1 MSIPIHHL
9 RRSGRRSGVSRPA
22 QQRGYATLVV
32 GVVMLVA
39 VSLMTIYAVRSGIL
53 DIRTSADRVRY
64 GEALAQAEL
73 RVEKGIAWIMANRD
87 GLDTSAWTS
96 ADYGSCSPSTTTV
109 PCGDG
114 NTNRY
119 GSTFKYRC
127 HNSAGTIVAC
137 STGTVEFYLM
147 GQVVA
152 SGVVQATFDVIAQ
165 GRSQDTRGTAVVK
178 QGIYFYALGNNKN
191 VPAPFVAA
199 GNITTGGNFNLVAN
213 PNGGGPG
220 VPVSA
225 WTPNN
230 VTDIGSAASCQIQE
244 FSASN
249 VCPAS
254 SALSSSTSIGLDIVR
269 NATNFPADLF
279 DYLFGVPAA
288 NYLDIKN
295 MANVQKISSCAQL
308 SSTSKGIYWYSNTSS
323 VACAPPNDVGAPPSS
338 TTGGPVI
345 LVVEDQDFN
354 YTSNDTFYG
363 IVFSFTP
370 NTSGKEVKFAGTGS
384 VRGVAITDNPLAA
397 GQVINGTFKLVY
409 DATVMNKFATDQTFM
424 GLAKLP
430 GSWTDYLD

>member
-1 MSIPIHHL
+1 MMRHGCQSFP
-9 RRSGRRSGVSRPA
+9 GR
-22 QQRGYATLVV
+22 QRGYATLVV
-32 GVVMLVA
+32 GIVMLVA
-39 VSLMTIYAVRSGIL
+39 VSLMAIYAARSGIL

-64 GEALAQAEL
+64 AEALAQAES
-73 RVEKGIAWIMANRD
+73 RVEQGIAWIMTNRD
-87 GLDTSAWTS
+87 GLDTSAWTTAS
-96 ADYGSCSPSTTTV
+96 FGSCTSSTTTV

-119 GSTFKYRC
+119 GNTFKYRC
-127 HNSAGTIVAC
+127 HNSTGSIVNC
-137 STGTVEFYLM
+137 STAASSTMFYLM

-152 SGVVQATFDVIAQ
+152 AGTLQATFDVIA
-165 GRSQDTRGTAVVK
+165 RGTSTDSRANAVVK
-178 QGIYFYALGNNKN
+178 QGIYFYAMGNNKN
-191 VPAPFVAA
+191 VPAPFLAA

-244 FSASN
+244 FSVSN

-288 NYLDIKN
+288 NYQAFKA
-295 MANVQKISSCAQL
+295 MANVQKISDCSAL
-308 SSTSKGIYWYSNTSS
+308 GSSSKGIYWYSSATASTCGPS
-323 VACAPPNDVGAPPSS
+323 GTIGAPAGSAS
-338 TTGGPVI
+338 GGPVI
-345 LVVEDQDFN
+345 LVVEDQNFD
-354 YTSNDTFYG
+354 YTANDTFYG
-363 IVFSFTP
+363 IVFSFSPST
-370 NTSGKEVKFAGTGS
+370 TGREVKFAGTGS
-384 VRGVAITDNPLAA
+384 IRGVVITDNLNAA

-409 DATVMNKFATDQTFM
+409 DASVMTAIGTDPTFM

-430 GSWTDYLD
+430 GSWTDFLD